1 MKNKNHYV
9 AIMAGGVGSRFWPM
23 SKSSYPKQFLD
34 ILNTGRTLIQSTYD
48 RFADFIPEENIYVVT
63 SREYMEIVKQQLPN
77 LPAENILGEPERKN
91 TAACVAYISFKLKKM
106 NPKAN
111 LIVAPSDHLIG
122 DLDLFEETCLKA
134 LDYTESHEAF
144 VTLGIQPNHPNTG
157 YGYIQKS
164 LESKQEGIFQVKRFT
179 EKPDRE
185 TAKKFLKSGD
195 YFWNSGIFIWRAE
208 EIVHAF
214 WEHVKHIYDLFEEAL
229 PALNTPEEDAAIE
242 KAYAECRSISIDYA
256 VMEKA
261 ENVFVIPSYFQWNDL
276 GTWNS
281 AWENFSKDESLNAS
295 NSKSTILVDSK
306 GCLVHSNEDKL
317 MVIGGLEDLI
327 VVNTPEALLI
337 CKKENEQQIKEY
349 VARVKEVK
357 GELYI

>member
-23 SKSSYPKQFLD
+23 SKSSFPKQFLD
-34 ILNTGRTLIQSTYD
+34 ILNTGKTLIQSTYD
-48 RFADFIPEENIYVVT
+48 RFANFIPEENIYVVT
-63 SREYMEIVKQQLPN
+63 SREYVEIVQQQLPQI
-77 LPAENILGEPERKN
+77 PAENILAEPERKN
-91 TAACVAYISFKLKKM
+91 TAACVAYFSFKLKKM
-106 NPKAN
+106 NPNAN
-111 LIVAPSDHLIG
+111 FIVAPSDHLIG

-134 LDYTESHEAF
+134 LNYTETHDAF

-157 YGYIQKS
+157 YGYIQKGEMS
-164 LESKQEGIFQVKRFT
+164 NTKGVFEVKRFT

-185 TAKKFLKSGD
+185 TAKEFLMSGE
-195 YFWNSGIFIWRAE
+195 YFWNSGIFIWKAE
-208 EIVHAF
+208 DIVQAF
-214 WEHVKHIYDLFEEAL
+214 WEHVKHIYDLFHEAL
-229 PALNTPEEDAAIE
+229 PAMGTPAEEEAIE
-242 KAYAECRSISIDYA
+242 KAYSECRSISIDYA
-256 VMEKA
+256 IMEKA
-261 ENVFVIPSYFQWNDL
+261 KNVYVIPSYFQWNDL

-281 AWENFSKDESLNAS
+281 AWENFSKDEALNAS

-327 VVNTPEALLI
+327 IVNTPQALLI

-349 VARVKEVK
+349 VAKVKEIK